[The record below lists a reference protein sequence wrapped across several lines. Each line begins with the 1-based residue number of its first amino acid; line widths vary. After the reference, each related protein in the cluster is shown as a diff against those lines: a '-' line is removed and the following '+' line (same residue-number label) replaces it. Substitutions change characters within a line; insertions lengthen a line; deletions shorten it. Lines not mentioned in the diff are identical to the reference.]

1 MADVQAF
8 IQSDKSNIMTC
19 KPFHFTKSGFTF
31 QLDYCNNNFWE
42 YYRPVIGLDAGIQTG
57 RGDCIEKRCTGGPC
71 GPPNIPSMSSQKTNR
86 NTPSVS
92 TVYWQSQSFDVVGIC
107 EEADMHTY
115 KPNALAIEQR
125 SILASAFHLSALLT
139 FLGCVSIN
147 YLPPH
152 SFSIVSPFRPPLN
165 QRENEKN

>member
-1 MADVQAF
+1 MP
-8 IQSDKSNIMTC
+8 TR
-19 KPFHFTKSGFTF
+19 
-31 QLDYCNNNFWE
+31 E
-42 YYRPVIGLDAGIQTG
+42 QTG
-57 RGDCIEKRCTGGPC
+57 RGDCIEKRCTRGPC
-71 GPPNIPSMSSQKTNR
+71 GPPSIPSMSSQKTNR

-92 TVYWQSQSFDVVGIC
+92 TGYWQSQSFDVVGIC

-125 SILASAFHLSALLT
+125 SILASAFHLSALLI

-152 SFSIVSPFRPPLN
+152 SFSILSPFLPLLN
-165 QRENEKN
+165 QRENEKISPSSITASSELRVPSVGKCYFGWDKDSCYFSGVGPHLE